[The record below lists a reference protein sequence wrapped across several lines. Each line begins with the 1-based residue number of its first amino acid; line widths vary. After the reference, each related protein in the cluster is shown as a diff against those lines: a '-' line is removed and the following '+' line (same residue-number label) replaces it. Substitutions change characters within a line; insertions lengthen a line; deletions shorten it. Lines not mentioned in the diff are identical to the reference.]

1 MNKLERYFNEL
12 IGKGEKLFLPYVT
25 LGDPDIPTCMRI
37 IEKLREA
44 GANGIEIGIPFS
56 DPLADGPTIQKAV
69 KRALDNGVSLK
80 DGFRV
85 VRELKKRDIN
95 IPILFMSYYNPILAF
110 GLDKFL
116 KEAHKFGLDGLIVP
130 DLPPEEARPLIKATR
145 DVGLAL
151 VFFISP
157 TTPLQRIRR
166 INRASTGFVYYV
178 SLTGVTGA
186 RERLP
191 SDLERNLKIVR
202 REIDKP
208 LLVGFGISK
217 PSQVKS
223 IIKYTDGIIIGSA
236 IVEIIERNLKNEGK
250 LLKQVYKFAKAIKEA
265 LGG

>member
-1 MNKLERYFNEL
+1 MNKLERYFKDL
-12 IGKGEKLFLPYVT
+12 ISKGKKLFLPYVT
-25 LGDPDIPTCMRI
+25 LGDPDIPTSIQI
-37 IEKLREA
+37 IEKLKEA
-44 GANGIEIGIPFS
+44 GANGVEIGIPFS

-80 DGFRV
+80 DGFEV
-85 VRELKKRDIN
+85 VRELRKRNIN
-95 IPILFMSYYNPILAF
+95 IPLLFMSYYNPILAF

-116 KEAHKFGLDGLIVP
+116 KEAGKVGLDGLIIP
-130 DLPPEEARPLIKATR
+130 DLPPEEAGSLIKATR

-157 TTPLQRIRR
+157 TTPLQRLKQ
-166 INRASTGFVYYV
+166 INKASTGFVYYI

-202 REIDKP
+202 KEIDKP

-223 IIKYTDGIIIGSA
+223 IIKYADGIIIGSA
-236 IVEIIERNLKNEGK
+236 IVNIVERNLKDK
-250 LLKQVYKFAKAIKEA
+250 RRLLRQVYEFAKAVRGA
-265 LGG
+265 LEG